1 MWPPFFFG
9 AIPTY
14 GVLPYAMIPGSLCA
28 TCYRKHERSKKRA
41 YEQRVREVEHASF
54 TLLVLSAS
62 GGMAREAT
70 NFYKNLA
77 SKLAMKWNQSYST
90 TISWLRCRLTFSLYI
105 TIRHPVYPRIP
116 LKPGPCLQNPV
127 TNRSSHFSLPSLT

>member
-1 MWPPFFFG
+1 MFASSTHMHPK
-9 AIPTY
+9 I
-14 GVLPYAMIPGSLCA
+14 A
-28 TCYRKHERSKKRA
+28 TLTSCYRKHEGSKKRA

-54 TLLVLSAS
+54 TPLVLSAS

-90 TISWLRCRLTFSLYI
+90 TISWLRCRLTFSLLRSAI
-105 TIRHPVYPRIP
+105 QCIRGSHSSQGHTCKTLPQID
-116 LKPGPCLQNPV
+116 LV
-127 TNRSSHFSLPSLT
+127 TSVSHLSHD